1 MGQGRQLLPSGIMSA
16 ELQAYLREFSPRPF
30 VRGVSDCCALAAGW
44 MERVTGRPV
53 ECDHLGE
60 ALTDRQAASII
71 ASEGGLARIAREI
84 ISRHGW
90 ELREGEPQDGDVI
103 VAERNQLLSPT
114 LLGIW
119 SAGHLVTTSR
129 QGMRLVP
136 LAEIMELE
144 AWHHG
149 R

>member
-1 MGQGRQLLPSGIMSA
+1 MSA
-16 ELQAYLREFSPRPF
+16 DLQSYLCEFSPRPF

-44 MERVTGRPV
+44 MARVSGRPV
-53 ECDHLGE
+53 ACQHLGHD
-60 ALTDRQAASII
+60 LTDRQAASII
-71 ASEGGLARIAREI
+71 AAEGGLARLAREI

-90 ELREGEPQDGDVI
+90 ELREGPPQDGDVI
-103 VAERNQLLSPT
+103 VAERHQLLSPT

-129 QGMRLVP
+129 DGMRLI
-136 LAEIMELE
+136 AETEIIELE

-149 R
+149 H

>member
-1 MGQGRQLLPSGIMSA
+1 MSA
-16 ELQAYLREFSPRPF
+16 DLQSYLCEFSPRPF

-44 MERVTGRPV
+44 IERVGGRPV
-53 ECDHLGE
+53 ACQHLGHD
-60 ALTDRQAASII
+60 LTDRQAASII
-71 ASEGGLARIAREI
+71 ASEGGLARYAREI

-90 ELREGEPQDGDVI
+90 ELRDGPPQDGDVI

-129 QGMRLVP
+129 QGMRLIP
-136 LAEIMELE
+136 ADEIMEME
-144 AWHHG
+144 AWHG

>member
-1 MGQGRQLLPSGIMSA
+1 MGQGRQLLSSGIGMKTLHQY
-16 ELQAYLREFSPRPF
+16 LQEFSPRPF

-44 MERVTGRPV
+44 MEIVSGRPV
-53 ECDHLGE
+53 ICTLLGE
-60 ALTDRQAASII
+60 PLTDQKAAAII
-71 ASEGGLARIAREI
+71 ASGSGLARLAREV

-90 ELREGEPQDGDVI
+90 HVRDGDPQDGDVI

-129 QGMRLVP
+129 QGMRLIP
-136 LAEIMELE
+136 ADEIMEME
-144 AWHHG
+144 AWHG
-149 R
+149 F